1 MISEKSAPRLLG
13 AMTKEAF
20 SMTWTMA
27 RIAGFLYLSAFP
39 HRLRERSITLNKGD
53 RK

>member
-13 AMTKEAF
+13 AMTKEALN
-20 SMTWTMA
+20 MTNLTEDTRPRTMA
-27 RIAGFLYLSAFP
+27 RIAGFLYLSY
-39 HRLRERSITLNKGD
+39 KGD